1 MLNNKKITEIEK
13 EIPDITGLVTK
24 TNFNTK
30 VAEIENK
37 IPDINEFDTKLNIIS
52 NLIYNKT
59 TTGLNETK

>member
-37 IPDINEFDTKLNIIS
+37 IPDINEFDTKLNIMS
-52 NLIYNKT
+52 NLK
-59 TTGLNETK
+59 